1 MVKRTTKEIEA
12 DVKRI
17 KEAAKTATSVTEL
30 SLVTGLSYSMV
41 KTTLSKHP
49 VIFKRIKA
57 KLAENAELE
66 FQKKEVEKQTK
77 LEFQKKEA
85 EERAKL
91 ESQKREATK
100 NSVITTGTPNKTAKS
115 FTGYV
120 IDASITGIK
129 NLKEILSKICLTEEK
144 IILTSI
150 TIKELEKLQNLKD
163 NVKSNDA
170 RYILGLAAENPKSFE
185 SVLIDET
192 LNTPDDC
199 IVKYC
204 ADNKEK
210 VTLLTADK
218 TMAINARMYG
228 VKAEYFK
235 HTYNFNTNTNQ
246 PTNSKIRTLIP
257 AKRIGSQLLISDFN
271 TSSLSICIR
280 SNGKEYNN
288 GIRELHVGD
297 DVFISSKKVDYIT
310 FAHYK
315 MISTYAEDNCELIFS
330 KRFYDYNDLDVPNQD
345 YKLFLEDFKL
355 KNSL

>member
-1 MVKRTTKEIEA
+1 MAKRTAKEIEA
-12 DVKRI
+12 DVKRL
-17 KEAAKTATSVTEL
+17 KEAAKTAK
-30 SLVTGLSYSMV
+30 SLKDLERETGLSYAMIN
-41 KTTLSKHP
+41 TTLSKHP
-49 VIFKRIKA
+49 TIFKRIKA
-57 KLAENAELE
+57 LLAINLENAELE
-66 FQKKEVEKQTK
+66 LKKKKDEEEKAEIIVTEKNKETAEKQ
-77 LEFQKKEA
+77 
-85 EERAKL
+85 
-91 ESQKREATK
+91 
-100 NSVITTGTPNKTAKS
+100 S

-120 IDASITGIK
+120 IDASITGIE
-129 NLKEILSKICLTEEK
+129 NLEEILSKIFLTNKK

-150 TIKELEKLQNLKD
+150 TIKELEKLQTIKD
-163 NVKSNDA
+163 VKSKDA
-170 RYILGLAAENPKSFE
+170 RYILALAAENPKSFE

-199 IVKYC
+199 IIKYC

-228 VKAEYFK
+228 VNTEYFK
-235 HTYNFNTNTNQ
+235 HTYNSNTNTKQ

-257 AKRIGSQLLISDFN
+257 AKRIGSQLIISNFHTN
-271 TSSLSICIR
+271 TLSICIR
-280 SNGKEYNN
+280 SNGKEYND

-330 KRFYDYNDLDVPNQD
+330 KRFYDYNDFDVPNQD
-345 YKLFLEDFKL
+345 YKSFLEDFKL
-355 KNSL
+355 RHNL

>member
-1 MVKRTTKEIEA
+1 MVKRTPKEIEA
-12 DVKRI
+12 DLKRI
-17 KEAAKTATSVTEL
+17 KEASKTAASIAEL
-30 SLVTGLSYSMV
+30 SIATGLSYSMV
-41 KTTLSKHP
+41 NTTLSKHP
-49 VIFKRIKA
+49 IISKRIKA
-57 KLAENAELE
+57 KLTENAELE

-77 LEFQKKEA
+77 LELLKKEA
-85 EERAKL
+85 EERTKL
-91 ESQKREATK
+91 KSQKREATK
-100 NSVITTGTPNKTAKS
+100 NLVITTETPNKTAKS

-120 IDASITGIK
+120 IDASITGFK

-150 TIKELEKLQNLKD
+150 TIKELEKLQTLKD
-163 NVKSNDA
+163 KVKSRDA
-170 RYILGLAAENPKSFE
+170 RYILALAAENPKNFE

-192 LNTPDDC
+192 LDTPDNC

-204 ADNKEK
+204 ADNAEK

-218 TMAINARMYG
+218 TMALNARMYG

-235 HTYNFNTNTNQ
+235 HTYNSSSNTNQ
-246 PTNSKIRTLIP
+246 PTNSRIRTLIP
-257 AKRIGSQLLISDFN
+257 ARRIGSQLLVSNFHTN
-271 TSSLSICIR
+271 NLSICIR
-280 SNGKEYNN
+280 SNGKEYND

-315 MISTYAEDNCELIFS
+315 MISTYAEDNCELVFS

-345 YKLFLEDFKL
+345 YKLFLEDFKIKHNL
-355 KNSL
+355 

>member
-57 KLAENAELE
+57 KLAENAET
-66 FQKKEVEKQTK
+66 KITKERKTDPTRVTEKRSQRTDK
-77 LEFQKKEA
+77 TGVT
-85 EERAKL
+85 EE
-91 ESQKREATK
+91 K
-100 NSVITTGTPNKTAKS
+100 NSVISTETQNNKTSKS

-150 TIKELEKLQNLKD
+150 TIKELEKLQTLND
-163 NVKSNDA
+163 IKSKDA
-170 RYILGLAAENPKSFE
+170 RYILALAAENPKSFE

-235 HTYNFNTNTNQ
+235 HTYNFYTNTNQ

-315 MISTYAEDNCELIFS
+315 MISTYAETVSLYS
-330 KRFYDYNDLDVPNQD
+330 QK
-345 YKLFLEDFKL
+345 DFMIIMIWMFQIKII
-355 KNSL
+355 NYS

>member
-57 KLAENAELE
+57 KLAENAET
-66 FQKKEVEKQTK
+66 KITKERKRKTDPTRVTEKRSQRTDK
-77 LEFQKKEA
+77 TGVT
-85 EERAKL
+85 EE
-91 ESQKREATK
+91 K
-100 NSVITTGTPNKTAKS
+100 NSVISTETQNNKTSKS

-150 TIKELEKLQNLKD
+150 TIKELEKLQILND
-163 NVKSNDA
+163 IKSKDA
-170 RYILGLAAENPKSFE
+170 RYILALAAENPKSFE

-192 LNTPDDC
+192 LNTPGDC

-235 HTYNFNTNTNQ
+235 HTYNFYTNTNQ

-315 MISTYAEDNCELIFS
+315 MISTYAEDNCELVFS

-355 KNSL
+355 THNL

>member
-1 MVKRTTKEIEA
+1 MAKRTAKEIEA
-12 DVKRI
+12 DVKRL
-17 KEAAKTATSVTEL
+17 KEAAKSAK
-30 SLVTGLSYSMV
+30 SLKDLERKTGLSYAMIN
-41 KTTLSKHP
+41 TTLSKHP
-49 VIFKRIKA
+49 TIFKRIKVQ
-57 KLAENAELE
+57 LAINLENAELE
-66 FQKKEVEKQTK
+66 MKKKKEEEEKAEIIVTEK
-77 LEFQKKEA
+77 NKETA
-85 EERAKL
+85 EE
-91 ESQKREATK
+91 Q
-100 NSVITTGTPNKTAKS
+100 S

-120 IDASITGIK
+120 IDASITGIE

-150 TIKELEKLQNLKD
+150 TIKELEKMQTFNNLKG
-163 NVKSNDA
+163 KDA
-170 RYILGLAAENPKSFE
+170 RCILGLAAENSKGFE

-228 VKAEYFK
+228 VKAMYFK
-235 HTYNFNTNTNQ
+235 HTYNSNANTNQ

-257 AKRIGSQLLISDFN
+257 AKRIGSQLLISNFHTN
-271 TSSLSICIR
+271 TLSICIH
-280 SNGKEYNN
+280 SNGKKYTE
-288 GIRELHVGD
+288 GIKELKIGD
-297 DVFISSKKVDYIT
+297 DVFISSKKVGYIT

-330 KRFYDYNDLDVPNQD
+330 KRFYDYNDFDVPNQD
-345 YKLFLEDFKL
+345 YKSFLEDFKL
-355 KNSL
+355 RHNL

>member
-57 KLAENAELE
+57 KLAENAET
-66 FQKKEVEKQTK
+66 KITKERKRKTDPTRVTEKRSQRTDK
-77 LEFQKKEA
+77 TGVT
-85 EERAKL
+85 EE
-91 ESQKREATK
+91 K
-100 NSVITTGTPNKTAKS
+100 NSVISTETQNNKTSKS

-150 TIKELEKLQNLKD
+150 TIKELEKLQTLND
-163 NVKSNDA
+163 NVNSKDA
-170 RYILGLAAENPKSFE
+170 RYILALAAENPKNFE

-204 ADNKEK
+204 ANNAEK

-235 HTYNFNTNTNQ
+235 HTSCSNTNTNKSV
-246 PTNSKIRTLIP
+246 NSRIRTLIP
-257 AKRIGSQLLISDFN
+257 ARRIGSQLLVSNFHTKN
-271 TSSLSICIR
+271 LSICIR
-280 SNGKEYNN
+280 SNGKEYND

-315 MISTYAEDNCELIFS
+315 MISTYAEDNCELVFS

-355 KNSL
+355 THNL